1 VAESS
6 VVRVGTRGSTL
17 ALRQTEEVLEQLRP
31 LHPALDFQIVVV
43 RTQGDTNATAP
54 LAGMGL
60 GIFVK
65 EIEQQLL
72 SGQLDLAVHSLKD
85 LPTRLPQGLD
95 IGAVLQRQDP
105 RDVLVNKW
113 GCSVSEL
120 PEGARI
126 GTSSPRRV
134 AQLKNCC
141 PRVNV
146 LPIRGNVE
154 TRLRKARG
162 DEYDGAVLAAAGLV
176 RLGLTEEIT
185 EYLSP
190 QQFVPP
196 PGQGALAVEARSGDT
211 RMLELL
217 QTVEHPPTRTV
228 VTAERGF
235 LEALGGGCQVPVGA
249 YAHCDGDAL
258 LLAVFL
264 GSTDGGQAFRADVR
278 GSVDQ
283 PLKLAREAYQ
293 ALAEQGAGELLE
305 AASAG

>member
-1 VAESS
+1 VAESN

-17 ALRQTEEVLEQLRP
+17 ARRQTEEVLEQLRP
-31 LHPALDFQIVVV
+31 LHPELDFQTVVV
-43 RTQGDTNATAP
+43 RTQGDANATAP
-54 LAGMGL
+54 LAGMGQ

-72 SGQLDLAVHSLKD
+72 SGRLHLAVHSLKD
-85 LPTRLPQGLD
+85 LPTRLPQGLE
-95 IGAVLQRQDP
+95 IGAVSQRQNP

-141 PRVNV
+141 PQVNV

-154 TRLRKARG
+154 TRLRKAQG
-162 DEYDGAVLAAAGLV
+162 DEYDGVVLAAAGLI
-176 RLGLTEEIT
+176 RLGLTEDIT

-190 QQFVPP
+190 QRFVPP
-196 PGQGALAVEARSGDT
+196 PGQGVLAVEVRSDNT
-211 RMLELL
+211 QMIELL
-217 QTVEHPPTRTV
+217 RPAEHPPTRAAT
-228 VTAERGF
+228 TAERGF

-249 YAHCDGDAL
+249 YAHCDGDVL
-258 LLAVFL
+258 LLTVFL
-264 GSTDGGQAFRADVR
+264 GSTDGSRAFRADVR
-278 GSVDQ
+278 GSVDHPQ
-283 PLKLAREAYQ
+283 QLAREAYQ
-293 ALAEQGAGELLE
+293 ALVEQGAGGLLE
-305 AASAG
+305 AARAN